1 MENNLLIR
9 SDYKP
14 EQIGIH
20 VIADLVKIDSEML
33 KDESLLRQLM
43 IESLKVSGATFVAD
57 RFHTFDGGGGVT
69 GVIILSESHI
79 SIHTY
84 PEYGYAA
91 LDYFTCGPVCKPE
104 AGIEYIRNE
113 LNASVAKLEVVER
126 TK

>member
-9 SDYKP
+9 SNYKP

-20 VIADLVKIDSEML
+20 VIADLVEIDSEKL

-43 IESLKVSGATFVAD
+43 IESLTVSGATFVAD

-69 GVIILSESHI
+69 GVVILSESHI

-104 AGIEYIRNE
+104 AGIIYITKK
-113 LNASVAKLEVVER
+113 LKASIVKIEAIER
-126 TK
+126 SK